1 MEITDQKT
9 FDTYNS
15 KRISYIIATKNRADS
30 LRKSLTSC
38 RGYKK
43 PNDELIVIDGA
54 STDNT
59 QNVIKEFSDIIDTYI
74 SEPDINDKE
83 AWNKGFLLSRGQ
95 YIKQIMDDDIFHK
108 KGLEKVY
115 NVMQDNPDVDLLV
128 CGGVREMDG
137 KTQNVYIPPGNSFGV
152 SVDDYFQNKSKYSTS
167 GCGIFFRRKLLNTV
181 GLFEVDRPFPDLGF
195 ILRSIYLK
203 KNVRFCRI
211 NMFYHVIE
219 ADSITRKN
227 LNKYNTEFLELLK
240 RYCSVNYKQNFFR
253 QRKLSYQLVNR
264 LYNILTRPFNKKS
277 FDSPDLIQGN
287 IKKPMWD
294 GGFS

>member
-1 MEITDQKT
+1 M
-9 FDTYNS
+9 
-15 KRISYIIATKNRADS
+15 TKNRADK
-30 LRKSLTSC
+30 LREALSSC
-38 RGYKK
+38 REYKRSD
-43 PNDELIVIDGA
+43 DELIVIDGA
-54 STDNT
+54 STDKT
-59 QNVIKEFSDIIDTYI
+59 DNVVKEFSDIIDIYI
-74 SEPDINDKE
+74 SEPDINGPE
-83 AWNKGFLLSRGQ
+83 ALNKGLLLSRGK
-95 YIKQIMDDDIFHK
+95 YIKPLQDDDTFYK
-108 KGLEKVY
+108 ESLEEAY
-115 NVMQDNPDVDLLV
+115 QVMEFNPEIDFLV
-128 CGGVREMDG
+128 CGGIREVDG
-137 KTQNVYIPPGNSFGV
+137 ERKYVYISPGNNFGV
-152 SVDDYFQNKSKYSTS
+152 SVDDYFQNRKQYPLS

>member
-1 MEITDQKT
+1 MKNVT
-9 FDTYNS
+9 FESYCS
-15 KRISYIIATKNRADS
+15 KRISYILNTKNRADK
-30 LRKSLTSC
+30 LREVLSSC
-38 RGYKK
+38 REYKRSD
-43 PNDELIVIDGA
+43 DELIVIDGA
-54 STDNT
+54 STDKT
-59 QNVIKEFSDIIDTYI
+59 DNVVKEFSDIIDIYI
-74 SEPDINDKE
+74 SEPDINGPE
-83 AWNKGFLLSRGQ
+83 ALNKGFLLSRGK
-95 YIKQIMDDDIFHK
+95 YIKPLQDDDTFYK
-108 KGLEKVY
+108 EALEQAY
-115 NVMQDNPDVDLLV
+115 QVMESNPEVDLLV
-128 CGGVREMDG
+128 CGGVREVDG
-137 KTQNVYIPPGNSFGV
+137 RTVNVYIRPGNKFGV

-240 RYCSVNYKQNFFR
+240 RYCSVNYKKKFFR
-253 QRKLSYQLVNR
+253 QRKFSYQLVNR